1 MGKIHLLKTYALS
14 KLNYISS
21 LIVVPNWVLLEVE
34 KITFN
39 FLWNGK
45 DRIKRNIM
53 YQDYKNG
60 GMRMNNYGIS
70 VKAQRIGWL
79 KRLMY
84 GEKHMGWKMYFDYC
98 CRSVGGRF
106 IFLCDYEV
114 SKIKLKIPPF
124 YVEILKAWE
133 EIREC
138 RNMGGELTNPIVF
151 NNRNICI
158 KGKMIF
164 DINLFE
170 KETYLI
176 SHFLEKGR
184 VKSFD
189 YFINL
194 GIKCK
199 DLLMIIDICNAIPE
213 VFKDE
218 SRWDKFQN
226 IDMATFDIELN
237 ISGQKRRLRDIHSRI
252 FYDFFVKGLQKL
264 YSLQIKDDQK
274 SFDYCEKEI
283 SEILIR
289 PRHTTL
295 LNKHREF
302 QYKLLHGVIYTKV
315 QLLKFGFVGDNLCSF
330 CKKEIETYAHVFLN
344 CDKVNDIW
352 KEVIAFY
359 DLMEI
364 RNTEWKDIF
373 VGVSGNS
380 VRIKFINSSVIIMVK

>member
-1 MGKIHLLKTYALS
+1 MCARARARACVCVCVCVCACVCARARARVRVCVRVCVCVCACVRARVCG
-14 KLNYISS
+14 
-21 LIVVPNWVLLEVE
+21 
-34 KITFN
+34 
-39 FLWNGK
+39 
-45 DRIKRNIM
+45 
-53 YQDYKNG
+53 
-60 GMRMNNYGIS
+60 
-70 VKAQRIGWL
+70 KAQRIGWL
-79 KRLMY
+79 KRLLY

-98 CRSVGGRF
+98 CRSVCGMF

-176 SHFLEKGR
+176 SHFWEKGR

-252 FYDFFVKGLQKL
+252 FYDFFL
-264 YSLQIKDDQK
+264 
-274 SFDYCEKEI
+274 
-283 SEILIR
+283 
-289 PRHTTL
+289 
-295 LNKHREF
+295 
-302 QYKLLHGVIYTKV
+302 
-315 QLLKFGFVGDNLCSF
+315 
-330 CKKEIETYAHVFLN
+330 
-344 CDKVNDIW
+344 
-352 KEVIAFY
+352 
-359 DLMEI
+359 
-364 RNTEWKDIF
+364 
-373 VGVSGNS
+373 
-380 VRIKFINSSVIIMVK
+380 